1 MFPKQEVLFMSDGS
15 SPFNKLAI
23 VNEAARFHCSVYKA
37 VMVFDAPGLIEIV
50 LILELC
56 SAINSKLLVVGS
68 TVRISTCN
76 GDLFERYRKVETRAI
91 SSSSL

>member
-1 MFPKQEVLFMSDGS
+1 MSDGDC
-15 SPFNKLAI
+15 PFNRLAI
-23 VNEAARFHCSVYKA
+23 ANEAARFHCSVYKA
-37 VMVFDAPGLIEIV
+37 VIVFDAPGLIEIV

-56 SAINSKLLVVGS
+56 SAISSKLLVVGS

-76 GDLFERYRKVETRAI
+76 GQLFERCRKVETRAI